1 MFEKKNRTIRNL
13 REKFE
18 GKIFVYLADE
28 KIRKEFA
35 EDAEKEGFTIG
46 GQKPTERDI
55 DEIMSLHE
63 DTLTFVGGIGRM
75 EFMANGGSN
84 EKGNFHRVD
93 YAKYKGGEKDYI
105 IKKLN
110 YPQERQR

>member
-46 GQKPTERDI
+46 GQKPTERDV
-55 DEIMSLHE
+55 DEKHE
-63 DTLTFVGGIGRM
+63 RRNFQHVQRM

-84 EKGNFHRVD
+84 AKGKFHRVD
-93 YAKYKGGEKDYI
+93 YAKYKSGEKDYI